1 MFSQGSITSNGLLHK
16 QTLVLLIFVCLF
28 GFFFCFN
35 AIRVF
40 VRRMEEYQGLKKGD

>member
-28 GFFFCFN
+28 GFFCFN

-40 VRRMEEYQGLKKGD
+40 VRRMGEYQGLKKGD